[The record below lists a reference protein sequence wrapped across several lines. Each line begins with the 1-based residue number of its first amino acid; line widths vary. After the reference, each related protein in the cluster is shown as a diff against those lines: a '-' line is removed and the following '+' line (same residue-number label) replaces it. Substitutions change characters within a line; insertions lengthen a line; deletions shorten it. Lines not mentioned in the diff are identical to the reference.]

1 VSIRVSHIKA
11 MLYILIILFI

>member
-11 MLYILIILFI
+11 MLYILIIWFI